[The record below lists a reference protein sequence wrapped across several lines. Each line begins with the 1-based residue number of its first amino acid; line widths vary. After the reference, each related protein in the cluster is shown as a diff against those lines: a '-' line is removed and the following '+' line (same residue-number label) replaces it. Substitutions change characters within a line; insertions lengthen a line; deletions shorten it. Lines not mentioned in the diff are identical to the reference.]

1 MHSLR
6 MTSSVGTVHNPADEV
21 PKRPEHGRNLIELP
35 AIKLSKRRQ
44 IKTDSKLVHF
54 TSARGFD

>member
-6 MTSSVGTVHNPADEV
+6 MTSSVGTVHSPPDEV

-35 AIKLSKRRQ
+35 AIKIIETPP